1 MRLGRAAA
9 ALGAALALSG
19 CATWSS
25 SSVTPSREGTQLA
38 ASRPSKAPS
47 QIILTENDS
56 TNKKYRVL
64 GDISVTVNK
73 TTIFNEDPTRA
84 HVDARLKEKAA
95 AMGADAVVLVRY
107 GTPGIG
113 LMSWGS
119 LDGKGRAVQFV
130 N

>member
-1 MRLGRAAA
+1 MKYARAAA
-9 ALGAALALSG
+9 ALGAVLVVSG

-25 SSVTPSREGTQLA
+25 SSVSPSREGMQLA
-38 ASRPSKAPS
+38 ANRPAKAPS
-47 QIILTENDS
+47 QIVLSENDI
-56 TNKKYRVL
+56 TKRKYRVL
-64 GDISVTVNK
+64 GDIDVIVNK

-84 HVDARLKEKAA
+84 HVDAQLREKAA

-107 GTPGIG
+107 GTVGVG

-119 LDGKGRAVQFV
+119 LDGKGRAVQFL